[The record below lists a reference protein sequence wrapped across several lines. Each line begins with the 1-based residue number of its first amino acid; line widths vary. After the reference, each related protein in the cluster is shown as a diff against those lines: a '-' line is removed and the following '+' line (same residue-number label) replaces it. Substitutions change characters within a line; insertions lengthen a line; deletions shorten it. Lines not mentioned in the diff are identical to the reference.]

1 MNRPCRSLI
10 SMPTSFQIFTITAPF
25 SKDASSQRFTC
36 ST

>member
-10 SMPTSFQIFTITAPF
+10 SMPTSFQIFTIRAPL
-25 SKDASSQRFTC
+25 SKEAESQRFTW